1 MSEGIFKLLS
11 DPVLQALLLELPV
24 PARWLRASEQ
34 RGFGLVRQLQQP
46 PSGRPRVMRALGPA
60 THNLMRG
67 AGSLLQTRVTR
78 LRALQER
85 ILPWPR
91 VRPGESLADHKGS
104 FGSRQL
110 LADDLS
116 PLPLALE
123 LIGGFDLGLLVR
135 CTLLVLKCDGADS
148 CARLCTP
155 HALHC
160 QTLFSNGTDSRL

>member
-1 MSEGIFKLLS
+1 MTTQTSSCDGNVQKGPQRAERSLPAIVCYGRTGQRVARIAQWAMREVMSEGIFKLLS

-85 ILPWPR
+85 
-91 VRPGESLADHKGS
+91 
-104 FGSRQL
+104 
-110 LADDLS
+110 
-116 PLPLALE
+116 
-123 LIGGFDLGLLVR
+123 
-135 CTLLVLKCDGADS
+135 
-148 CARLCTP
+148 
-155 HALHC
+155 
-160 QTLFSNGTDSRL
+160 